1 MKLQVALD
9 CNFSVVSALS
19 LLEKIAD
26 CVDIIEAGTPF
37 IVESGLLLVRQLK
50 EAFPEKQ
57 VSADLKIAD
66 AGHYEASRAFEA
78 GADIA
83 TVLAMADDVTIMNAR
98 DAAHELGRE
107 IMVDMLNTQNL
118 EERIARIDA
127 FGVDYICL
135 HTSKDLQ
142 KVDRDACR
150 AFEKLRK
157 CVKNSK
163 LALAGGI
170 SPENIE
176 QFASI
181 KPDVIIVGEA
191 ITAADDPVGAARAIC
206 TAMGKYGC

>member
-107 IMVDMLNTQNL
+107 IMVDMLNTQHL
-118 EERIARIDA
+118 ESTISACIPART
-127 FGVDYICL
+127 CK
-135 HTSKDLQ
+135 SW
-142 KVDRDACR
+142 
-150 AFEKLRK
+150 
-157 CVKNSK
+157 
-163 LALAGGI
+163 
-170 SPENIE
+170 
-176 QFASI
+176 
-181 KPDVIIVGEA
+181 
-191 ITAADDPVGAARAIC
+191 
-206 TAMGKYGC
+206 TAMPAEHLKSSENASKIPSSRWQAESARKISNSLLQSSQM

>member
-127 FGVDYICL
+127 FGVD
-135 HTSKDLQ
+135 
-142 KVDRDACR
+142 
-150 AFEKLRK
+150 
-157 CVKNSK
+157 
-163 LALAGGI
+163 
-170 SPENIE
+170 
-176 QFASI
+176 
-181 KPDVIIVGEA
+181 
-191 ITAADDPVGAARAIC
+191 
-206 TAMGKYGC
+206 